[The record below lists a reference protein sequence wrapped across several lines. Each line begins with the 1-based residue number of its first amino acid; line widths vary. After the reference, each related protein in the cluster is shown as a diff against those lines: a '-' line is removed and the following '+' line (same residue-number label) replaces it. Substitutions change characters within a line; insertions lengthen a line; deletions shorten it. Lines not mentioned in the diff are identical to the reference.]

1 MARSF
6 FSYPKEALMLLRL
19 PRNVAALANLASN
32 NEVKYALN
40 GVKIRVMPDRNL
52 VRLEATDGAMLGI
65 LQCYPEDDVEACESV
80 VERQDL
86 EPDAATEALIHAKD
100 WKTGIKHP
108 PKMERYAKDDSV
120 VIATHGDKAT
130 FANLQGRMDGAQI
143 EGRWPVVDNVMP
155 QKIPLF
161 KIRVDPKRMVRML
174 QTAMEF
180 IDANNDRGVEIIY
193 YGAGVPLG
201 ILVENADK
209 CQVFD
214 GLVVPL
220 VRANGEP
227 VKVERIEHKP
237 DEDDEGAQQD
247 EELPNLSELFYR
259 VEYKS
264 VPDGGNVEYQCLIP
278 VPLADTHGMDEAFR
292 RTMELEP
299 ERIAYYSMEDL
310 YDADGELVE
319 EWIDDSERQDE
330 DDAPTWPAELTD
342 QAPDEDD
349 DEDDNGGLGE
359 DGEAEPEGSEDTIA
373 DVLAGPLERACPACN
388 AQPGEKCKNYK
399 GKPCAPHSVR
409 KH

>member
-19 PRNVAALANLASN
+19 PRNVAALANLAATQDRRF
-32 NEVKYALN
+32 ALN
-40 GVKIRVMPDRNL
+40 GVKLRVMPDRNL
-52 VRLEATDGAMLGI
+52 VRLEVSDGAMLGI

-143 EGRWPVVDNVMP
+143 EGRWPNMDQAMP

-161 KIRVDPKRMVRML
+161 KVRVDPKRMIRML

-180 IDANNDRGVEIIY
+180 IDANNDRGVELIY

-220 VRANGEP
+220 VPANGERAEP
-227 VKVERIEHKP
+227 VKVQRIEHKP

-259 VEYKS
+259 VEYKT
-264 VPDGGNVEYQCLIP
+264 VPDGGNVEYDCLIP

-299 ERIAYYSMEDL
+299 DRIVYYSMEDL

-319 EWIDDSERQDE
+319 EWMDDSERQHE
-330 DDAPTWPAELTD
+330 DDAPTWLAELTD
-342 QAPDEDD
+342 QHPETDD
-349 DEDDNGGLGE
+349 DEHPE
-359 DGEAEPEGSEDTIA
+359 DEEVEASEETIA
-373 DVLAGPLERACPACN
+373 SPLERTCPDCK